1 MVFGIYSDCPSSV
14 IKENIGNGFTTEFIV
29 LAVMNIYI
37 LILKIKFLN
46 RVKNK
51 VA

>member
-14 IKENIGNGFTTEFIV
+14 IKENMGSGFSTEFIV
-29 LAVMNIYI
+29 LAVMNIYT
-37 LILKIKFLN
+37 LILKIKLIN
-46 RVKNK
+46 RVRNK